1 MQTSKNFMLKNIT
14 KQSQRGIKTMQFR
27 MRISLLDYLNKYIK
41 TLNAIFVI
49 NEKIN
54 KNKYKSF
61 DDIAWDLKRFNIG
74 VEDIGAQIIAG
85 YMEDIAERAIELND
99 EKLLEL
105 LQGLKVISKTEEK
118 EVQDAEHT

>member
-1 MQTSKNFMLKNIT
+1 MLKNIT